1 MMEYTKLGK
10 TGMDVSR
17 VCLGAMSFGDPNKW
31 IHNWVLPKQ
40 QAETIVKEAVNI
52 GINFFDTANVYG
64 LGSSEEILG
73 DLLTKYT
80 KRHEI
85 VLATK
90 LSEPMRTTP
99 NGRGLSRK
107 EIFYEVECSLKRL
120 KTDYLDLLYIHRF
133 DPQTDLAETLSALND
148 LVRSGKVL
156 ALGASSMA
164 AWQFQKAQ
172 YLALTNGWTPFSVM
186 QNHYNL
192 LYREEEREMI
202 PLCQDLGV
210 ALVPYSPLAA
220 GRLARG
226 LQNQSLR
233 AKNDRIAQ
241 QKYDKTI
248 QQDSSIIK
256 RVAQLAQK
264 YNVSMTQIAL
274 AWLYA
279 KGVCAPILGVTKVQ
293 YLNDYALSFDVC
305 LTKDDIHYLEEL
317 YEPHKIVGY
326 KM

>member
-17 VCLGAMSFGDPNKW
+17 ICLGAMSFGDPNKW

-40 QAETIVKEAVNI
+40 QAENIVKEAVNI

-73 DLLTKYT
+73 DLLKKYT

-120 KTDYLDLLYIHRF
+120 QTDYLDLLYIHRF
-133 DPQTDLAETLSALND
+133 DPQTELAETLSALND

-172 YLALTNGWTPFSVM
+172 YLALKNNWTPFSVM

-202 PLCQDLGV
+202 PLCQDMGV

-220 GRLARG
+220 GRLARINQG
-226 LQNQSLR
+226 QSLR
-233 AKNDRIAQ
+233 AKNDQIAH
-241 QKYDKTI
+241 QKYDKTL
-248 QQDSSIIK
+248 QQDSLIVK
-256 RVAQLAQK
+256 RVEQLAQK
-264 YNVSMTQIAL
+264 YDVSMTQIAL

-279 KGVCAPILGVTKVQ
+279 KGVCAPILGVTKAH
-293 YLNDYALSFDVC
+293 YLADYSLSLNVC
-305 LTKDDIHYLEEL
+305 LNKADIDYLEEL
-317 YEPHKIVGY
+317 YEPHNIVGY
-326 KM
+326 NI